1 MGKHIPVFMGSQ
13 WNRPFDEPIWA
24 WICGVHF
31 WAGFSARQRLSQG
44 ITTSMDVVILCGGQ
58 GARMREETEYRP
70 KPMVEVGGRPLLWH
84 IMRLFGHH
92 GLNRFVLCLGYKGS
106 MIKDYFLNYEA
117 MTQDCT
123 VAVGGRRQ
131 VWYHG
136 NSEPFDFEVTLAD
149 TGVDTMTGGRV
160 KRIEQHVKG
169 DTFMVTYGDGLSNVD
184 IKKLLAFHQSHGK
197 LATVTTV
204 QPVSRFG
211 ITMIDGQSRVTSF
224 SEKPKVEGWVSAG
237 FFVFN
242 RKIFDYLEGGDEEML
257 ETAPLERLAR
267 EGQLMAYKHDGFF
280 FPVDTYRD
288 YLYVNDLWKDGEAA
302 WKVW

>member
-1 MGKHIPVFMGSQ
+1 
-13 WNRPFDEPIWA
+13 
-24 WICGVHF
+24 
-31 WAGFSARQRLSQG
+31 
-44 ITTSMDVVILCGGQ
+44 MDVVILCGGQ

-106 MIKDYFLNYEA
+106 MIKEYFLNYEA

-136 NSEPFDFEVTLAD
+136 TSEPFDFEATLAD

-160 KRIEQHVKG
+160 KRVEQHVKG

-184 IKKLLAFHQSHGK
+184 IKQLLAFHQSHGK

-211 ITMIDGQSRVTSF
+211 ITQIDAQSRVTSF

-242 RKIFDYLEGGDEEML
+242 RKIFDYLDGSDTQIL
-257 ETAPLERLAR
+257 ETEPLERLAR

-288 YLYVNDLWKDGEAA
+288 YLYANELWKDGAAA

>member
-1 MGKHIPVFMGSQ
+1 
-13 WNRPFDEPIWA
+13 
-24 WICGVHF
+24 
-31 WAGFSARQRLSQG
+31 
-44 ITTSMDVVILCGGQ
+44 
-58 GARMREETEYRP
+58 
-70 KPMVEVGGRPLLWH
+70 
-84 IMRLFGHH
+84 
-92 GLNRFVLCLGYKGS
+92 
-106 MIKDYFLNYEA
+106 
-117 MTQDCT
+117 
-123 VAVGGRRQ
+123 
-131 VWYHG
+131 
-136 NSEPFDFEVTLAD
+136 
-149 TGVDTMTGGRV
+149 MTGGRV
-160 KRIEQHVKG
+160 KRVEQHVKG

-242 RKIFDYLEGGDEEML
+242 RKIFDYLGGGDEEML
-257 ETAPLERLAR
+257 ETAPLERLSR

-288 YLYVNDLWKDGEAA
+288 YLYANDLWKDGEAA